1 MKTTS
6 KRILALL
13 LAPLFVLFCCAEP
26 IASAVLVGDVD
37 GSGKVNSSDARK
49 ALRAAARIETL
60 TGDAFTAADTDG
72 NGKVTATDAR
82 KILRAAAKLETL
94 PGQSTESTAPPE
106 NKAGYWSLTGTRVQ
120 KPNNSTGARI
130 EYTYIIGPGEHY
142 CTASKPSAGVWAKF
156 SGFCTPPPAQVSA
169 GESVVLAIRMHIEST
184 DSDQHG
190 GSFSASGSV
199 RLDKPDLGLNE
210 TTQNAVIFAA
220 AQAGGKNVCSVACDS
235 GPDTD
240 SAFVGCV
247 FPQGSAGQ
255 SVAVYFTACG
265 EETVWTYTWVTD
277 AIPTQPS
284 TQPTQPSTEPTQPST
299 EPTQPSTEPTQP
311 STQPTQ
317 PSTEPTVQ
325 PTEPT
330 AVPDPPRGQK
340 YEWRLAGSRT
350 QIAEDPGGD
359 IAYSYSAAKNDH
371 YVSMRHRS
379 TGAYAKFRS
388 TCSDPP
394 AAVEPGIRIV
404 MDLTLAIE
412 QTDDDYHGGNFASS
426 ARLRQDAPDLPFGGA
441 SQNAVSFV
449 AAQAGG
455 KNQCALTC
463 GGTAASDSAQV
474 YTVFP
479 RAAVGQR
486 ISIYYTACES
496 ETVWTYVSQ
505 LVSGKPASVT
515 EPVPGAEQ
523 PTEPPANGETL
534 RTQVTGAELQ
544 KYQNAAD
551 YGIGELYRYTKGGAE
566 HVILDDYETVEFDI
580 SNIPA
585 DERQDYLGFYLNEET
600 GEPFWL
606 IPDPEARLEGKLRF
620 ETLHYSLFG
629 WGKPTENDLIVTWAD
644 RAAAQGVTQRI
655 AEEDIT
661 PGLKDMVDDTL
672 KAGGLGKDQYGG
684 AIVRFILS
692 QDAKGELLAA
702 AADGDMESVKKIVAN
717 GTAEYLIGKVL
728 TGEDDSVLY
737 SGGVDNAE
745 LLKKRV
751 KEGDPSATLEI
762 VKNIESN
769 MFSAVSYTQKF
780 AALVDKL
787 ADIWTDDMMNEQY
800 AQFEKMMLNEGR
812 VTGDDWNAIYMKLH
826 GAAVRL
832 QSRGV
837 TASELRAKFDQ
848 RFANNEK
855 IKKESASLLRYIAK
869 WRSDGLLNDLYWFGH
884 PSEIEMLNSL
894 RQQREMIRELLTIN
908 GKFKRG
914 RNYNSDEVFLND
926 ALFNWIHYAKSGKS
940 GFYDWLRQEGVITDK
955 TDVPVPPTDV
965 SGLPDSFFGK
975 WSTVE
980 HLEEEGWVDYEAGVI
995 HNGWSTDTYFAA
1007 EIKRNAEGQIVV
1019 TRTLRDASETSGGE
1033 YSVILADGN
1042 YSFSG
1047 NTLTVND
1054 PSGNGRAFWLR
1065 LTLGSDGQMTMT
1077 EQYLDDTTGTH
1088 TLTRE

>member
-1 MKTTS
+1 MK
-6 KRILALL
+6 KRFRSTLSLFLAMLL
-13 LAPLFVLFCCAEP
+13 VLSCVAG
-26 IASAVLVGDVD
+26 AVAFALQPGDVD

-60 TGDAFTAADTDG
+60 TDEQFAAADVDG
-72 NGKVTATDAR
+72 SGKVNSADAR
-82 KILRAAAKLETL
+82 KILRAAAKLEPLLTRE
-94 PGQSTESTAPPE
+94 PTAP
-106 NKAGYWSLTGTRVQ
+106 T
-120 KPNNSTGARI
+120 
-130 EYTYIIGPGEHY
+130 
-142 CTASKPSAGVWAKF
+142 
-156 SGFCTPPPAQVSA
+156 
-169 GESVVLAIRMHIEST
+169 
-184 DSDQHG
+184 
-190 GSFSASGSV
+190 
-199 RLDKPDLGLNE
+199 
-210 TTQNAVIFAA
+210 
-220 AQAGGKNVCSVACDS
+220 
-235 GPDTD
+235 
-240 SAFVGCV
+240 
-247 FPQGSAGQ
+247 
-255 SVAVYFTACG
+255 
-265 EETVWTYTWVTD
+265 
-277 AIPTQPS
+277 
-284 TQPTQPSTEPTQPST
+284 TEPTQPST
-299 EPTQPSTEPTQP
+299 EPA
-311 STQPTQ
+311 Q
-317 PSTEPTVQ
+317 PSTEPTV
-325 PTEPT
+325 P
-330 AVPDPPRGQK
+330 AVVPDPPKGQK

-371 YVSMRHRS
+371 YVSMRQQS
-379 TGAYAKFRS
+379 TGTYAKFRS
-388 TCSDPP
+388 TCSEPP
-394 AAVEPGIRIV
+394 SAVEPGIRIV

-412 QTDDDYHGGNFASS
+412 QTDDGYLGGNFASS
-426 ARLRQDAPDLPFGGA
+426 ARLRQDAPDLQFGDA
-441 SQNAVSFV
+441 TQNAVSFV

-463 GGTAASDSAQV
+463 GGAAASDSAQV

-505 LVSGKPASVT
+505 LVSGEPASVT
-515 EPVPGAEQ
+515 EPVPTGEQ
-523 PTEPPANGETL
+523 PVDQPTEPVSPTEPPANGETL
-534 RTQVTGAELQ
+534 RTPVTGAELQ

-644 RAAAQGVTQRI
+644 RAAAQGVTRRI

-661 PGLKDMVDDTL
+661 PGLKDMVADAL
-672 KAGGLGKDQYGG
+672 NAGGLGQDQYGG
-684 AIVRFILS
+684 AIVRYILS
-692 QDAKGELLAA
+692 HDTKGELLTA
-702 AADGDMESVKKIVAN
+702 AADGDMESVKKIVTN
-717 GTAEYLIGKVL
+717 GTAEFLIGKVL
-728 TGEDDSVLY
+728 TGDDDSVLY
-737 SGGVDNAE
+737 GGIGDNVGIVRKA
-745 LLKKRV
+745 LKD
-751 KEGDPSATLEI
+751 GDYPAATLEI
-762 VKNIESN
+762 VKNIEKN
-769 MFSAVSYTQKF
+769 MFPAVSYAEKF
-780 AALVDKL
+780 AGLVDKL

-800 AQFEKMMLNEGR
+800 AQFEKMMLKEGR

-837 TASELRAKFDQ
+837 TAADLRAKFDQ

-869 WRSDGLLNDLYWFGH
+869 WRADGLLNDLYWFGH

-894 RQQREMIRELLTIN
+894 RQQREMIREMLTVN

-914 RNYNSDEVFLND
+914 KNYNSDEIFLND

-940 GFYDWLRQEGVITDK
+940 GFYDWLRREGVITDK

-965 SGLPDSFFGK
+965 SALPDSFFGK
-975 WSTVE
+975 WSTVV
-980 HLEEEGWVDYEAGVI
+980 HEEQEGWVDFEAGVI
-995 HNGWSTDTYFAA
+995 HDGWSYDTYFAA

-1033 YSVILADGN
+1033 YSVTLADGN
-1042 YSFSG
+1042 YSFSD

-1054 PSGNGRAFWLR
+1054 PSGNGRSFWLR

-1077 EQYLDDTTGTH
+1077 EQYLDDTTGNY

>member
-1 MKTTS
+1 MK
-6 KRILALL
+6 KRFRSTLSLFLAILLVISCAAGAVANAALLGDVDGSGRVNSSDARLALRAAARMETL
-13 LAPLFVLFCCAEP
+13 NAEQF
-26 IASAVLVGDVD
+26 AAADVD
-37 GSGKVNSSDARK
+37 GSGKVNSADARRI
-49 ALRAAARIETL
+49 LRAAARIEP
-60 TGDAFTAADTDG
+60 
-72 NGKVTATDAR
+72 
-82 KILRAAAKLETL
+82 L
-94 PGQSTESTAPPE
+94 PTQEPTAPTTE
-106 NKAGYWSLTGTRVQ
+106 
-120 KPNNSTGARI
+120 
-130 EYTYIIGPGEHY
+130 
-142 CTASKPSAGVWAKF
+142 
-156 SGFCTPPPAQVSA
+156 PA
-169 GESVVLAIRMHIEST
+169 
-184 DSDQHG
+184 
-190 GSFSASGSV
+190 
-199 RLDKPDLGLNE
+199 
-210 TTQNAVIFAA
+210 
-220 AQAGGKNVCSVACDS
+220 
-235 GPDTD
+235 
-240 SAFVGCV
+240 
-247 FPQGSAGQ
+247 
-255 SVAVYFTACG
+255 
-265 EETVWTYTWVTD
+265 
-277 AIPTQPS
+277 
-284 TQPTQPSTEPTQPST
+284 QPSTEPS
-299 EPTQPSTEPTQP
+299 
-311 STQPTQ
+311 Q
-317 PSTEPTVQ
+317 PSTEPTV
-325 PTEPT
+325 P
-330 AVPDPPRGQK
+330 AVAPDPPRGQK

-359 IAYSYSAAKNDH
+359 IAYSYSAAKNNH
-371 YVSMRHRS
+371 YVSMRQKS
-379 TGAYAKFRS
+379 TGTFAKFRS

-404 MDLTLAIE
+404 MDLTLEIE
-412 QTDDDYHGGNFASS
+412 QTDSDYQGGNFASS

-463 GGTAASDSAQV
+463 GGAAASDSAQV

-486 ISIYYTACES
+486 ISIYFTACES

-505 LVSGKPASVT
+505 LVSGEPASVT

-523 PTEPPANGETL
+523 PVDPSTQPTSPTEPPANGETL
-534 RTQVTGAELQ
+534 RTPVTGSELQ

-551 YGIGELYRYTKGGAE
+551 YEISELYRYTKGGAE

-580 SNIPA
+580 SGIPA

-837 TASELRAKFDQ
+837 TAAELRAKFDQ

-869 WRSDGLLNDLYWFGH
+869 WRADGLLNDLYWFGH

-894 RQQREMIRELLTIN
+894 RQQREMIREMLTIN

-914 RNYNSDEVFLND
+914 KNYNSDEVFLND

-955 TDVPVPPTDV
+955 TDVPVPPTGV
-965 SGLPDSFFGK
+965 SALPDSFFGK
-975 WSTVE
+975 WSTVV
-980 HLEEEGWVDYEAGVI
+980 HEEQEGWVDFEAGVI
-995 HNGWSTDTYFAA
+995 HDGWSTDTYFAA

-1019 TRTLRDASETSGGE
+1019 TRTLRDASDTSGGE
-1033 YSVILADGN
+1033 YSVTLADGN

-1065 LTLGSDGQMTMT
+1065 LMLGSDGQMTMT
-1077 EQYLDDTTGTH
+1077 EQYLDDTSGTH
-1088 TLTRE
+1088 TLTKE